1 MNTVPSGAAAA
12 VHRWRQAL
20 SMTLSLLL
28 WPTTPWA
35 QEVYKSVDAAGHV
48 TYSDQPDTSNSAV
61 DAGPGNDDSV
71 VAGMSTSTAPPPLPA
86 ADQPPCPEEGDLWT
100 PGYWAWDGV
109 AYNWVPGVWVS
120 PPRVGVFW
128 TPGYWA
134 FASTVFVFHR
144 GYWGPHVGYYGGI
157 NYGFGY
163 GGSGYAG
170 GRWVGNVFAYNRAVN
185 NVNASV
191 FHHVY
196 DEPEVSHGSLSRVS
210 YNGGAGGT
218 SSVPTAQERFA
229 AQSRLPSQPQRMH
242 LQPDPRPA
250 PSISS
255 GTRQAALAPQ
265 PVLSRTPTESAPRK
279 IMASAVVPSRAP
291 VSAAIRPAP
300 APTLSNTSRP
310 RPAPAIKSTPIK

>member
-1 MNTVPSGAAAA
+1 
-12 VHRWRQAL
+12 
-20 SMTLSLLL
+20 MTLPLLV

-48 TYSDQPDTSNSAV
+48 TYSDQPDMSNSAV
-61 DAGPGNDDSV
+61 DAEPVNDESV
-71 VAGMSTSTAPPPLPA
+71 LAGMSASTAPPPLPT

-134 FASTVFVFHR
+134 YASTVFVFHR
-144 GYWGPHVGYYGGI
+144 GYWGPQVGYYGGI

-163 GGSGYAG
+163 GGRGYVG

-185 NVNASV
+185 NVNVSV
-191 FHHVY
+191 FPHVY
-196 DEPEVSHGSLSRVS
+196 DEPEVNHGGLGRVS
-210 YNGGAGGT
+210 YNGGPGGT
-218 SSVPTAQERFA
+218 NSVPTAQERLA
-229 AQSRLPSQPQRMH
+229 TQSRLPSLPQRMH
-242 LQPDPRPA
+242 LQPSPSPA
-250 PSISS
+250 PSIPS

-265 PVLSRTPTESAPRK
+265 PVVSHTPTASAPRK
-279 IMASAVVPSRAP
+279 IMASAVTPPRAP
-291 VSAAIRPAP
+291 ADAAIRPAP
-300 APTLSNTSRP
+300 APSNTSRS
-310 RPAPAIKSTPIK
+310 RPALAIKSMPIK